1 VTLDDAIREVWRGG
15 GQVQLT
21 PAIEGLKED
30 VRALAGLGDDAS
42 ARAGELIAGALGP
55 AAMVRLLD
63 ILGQAAVEVS
73 AQLGT
78 GHSELRVAGNEATLV
93 VVAEEPSPA
102 PDADEASTELSARLT
117 LRLPEQLK
125 ARIERAADRE
135 GASTNS
141 WIVRVLTRATSHGTS
156 DEGRSG
162 GPRITGLPGRRL
174 RGFGST

>member
-1 VTLDDAIREVWRGG
+1 
-15 GQVQLT
+15 VQLT
-21 PAIEGLKED
+21 LTIEGLKDD
-30 VRALAGLGDDAS
+30 VRGLAGLGDEAS
-42 ARAGELIAGALGP
+42 ARAGELIAGAVGP

-78 GHSELRVAGNEATLV
+78 GHAELRVAGNEATLV
-93 VVAEEPSPA
+93 VVAEEPEPA
-102 PDADEASTELSARLT
+102 PEAQDASAELSARLT

-141 WIVRVLTRATSHGTS
+141 WIVRVLTRAASPGTS
-156 DEGRSG
+156 DEGRSA
-162 GPRITGLPGRRL
+162 GPRITGLSGRRL
-174 RGFGST
+174 RGFGNT

>member
-1 VTLDDAIREVWRGG
+1 
-15 GQVQLT
+15 VQLT
-21 PAIEGLKED
+21 LAIEGLKDD
-30 VRALAGLGDDAS
+30 VRALACLGDEAS

-78 GHSELRVAGNEATLV
+78 GHTELRVAGSEATLV
-93 VVAEEPSPA
+93 VVAEESAPA
-102 PDADEASTELSARLT
+102 PEADEASPELSARLT
-117 LRLPEQLK
+117 LRLPEPLK

-141 WIVRVLTRATSHGTS
+141 WIVRVLTRATSGGNP
-156 DEGRSG
+156 DDGRSG
-162 GPRITGLPGRRL
+162 GLRITGLPGRRL
-174 RGFGST
+174 RGFGTT